1 MRAVIIGN
9 GEICNYTYI
18 KSLLRSDD
26 FIICADGGL
35 RHAEKLGISPCI
47 AVGDFDSYEKFD
59 DIKSIVYPSHK
70 NLTDGEIAVDY
81 AIENGYTDILLLAMT
96 GTRLDHTFTNIFQL
110 AKHGNITLIDD
121 NNEIYFIKDKLVL
134 NGKKGK
140 TMSIIPVFSNLVGV
154 TATGVYYPLNDD
166 ALLFGEGRGNSNII
180 TDDVC
185 TVSVKDGMG
194 IIFINNGD

>member
-9 GEICNYTYI
+9 GEIRDYTYI
-18 KSLLRSDD
+18 KSLIKPDD

-35 RHAEKLGISPCI
+35 RHTKSLGISPDL
-47 AVGDFDSYEKFD
+47 AVGDFDSYGKYEN
-59 DIKSIVYPSHK
+59 IESIVYPSHK

-81 AIENGYTDILLLAMT
+81 AIENGYSDILMLAMT

-110 AKHGNITLIDD
+110 AKKGNITLIDD
-121 NNEIYFIKDKLVL
+121 DNEVYFIKDKLIL

-140 TMSIIPVFSNLVGV
+140 TISIIPVFSDLVGV
-154 TATGVYYPLNDD
+154 TATGVYYPLDNDT
-166 ALLFGEGRGNSNII
+166 LLFGEGRGNSNII
-180 TDDVC
+180 TDDIC

-194 IIFINNGD
+194 IIFINNGE

>member
-9 GEICNYTYI
+9 GEIRDYTYI
-18 KSLLRSDD
+18 KSLIKPDD

-35 RHAEKLGISPCI
+35 RHTKALGISPDL
-47 AVGDFDSYEKFD
+47 AVGDFDSYGKSEN
-59 DIKSIVYPSHK
+59 IESIVYPSHK

-81 AIENGYTDILLLAMT
+81 ALENGYSDILMLAMT

-110 AKHGNITLIDD
+110 AKKGNITLIDD
-121 NNEIYFIKDKLVL
+121 DNEVYFIKDKLIL

-140 TMSIIPVFSNLVGV
+140 TISIIPVFSDLVGV
-154 TATGVYYPLNDD
+154 TATGVYYPLDNDT
-166 ALLFGEGRGNSNII
+166 LLFGEGRGNSNII
-180 TDDVC
+180 TDDIC

-194 IIFINNGD
+194 IIFINNGE

>member
-9 GEICNYTYI
+9 GEIRDYTYI
-18 KSLLRSDD
+18 KSLIKPDD

-35 RHAEKLGISPCI
+35 RHTKSLGISPDL
-47 AVGDFDSYEKFD
+47 AVGDFDSYGKSEN
-59 DIKSIVYPSHK
+59 IESIVYPSHK

-81 AIENGYTDILLLAMT
+81 ALENGYSDILMLAMT

-110 AKHGNITLIDD
+110 AKKGNITLIDD
-121 NNEIYFIKDKLVL
+121 DNEVYFIKDKLIL

-140 TMSIIPVFSNLVGV
+140 TISIIPVFSDLVGV
-154 TATGVYYPLNDD
+154 TATGVYYPLDNDT
-166 ALLFGEGRGNSNII
+166 LLFGEGRGNSNII
-180 TDDVC
+180 TDDIC

-194 IIFINNGD
+194 IIFINNGE

>member
-9 GEICNYTYI
+9 GEIRDYTYI
-18 KSLLRSDD
+18 KSLIKSDD

-35 RHAEKLGISPCI
+35 RHAKKLGISPDI
-47 AVGDFDSYEKFD
+47 AVGDFDSYEKSEN
-59 DIKSIVYPSHK
+59 IKSIVYPSHK

-81 AIENGYTDILLLAMT
+81 AIENGYSDILMLAMT

-110 AKHGNITLIDD
+110 AKKGNITLIDD
-121 NNEIYFIKDKLVL
+121 DNEVYFIKDKLAL

-140 TMSIIPVFSNLVGV
+140 TISVIPVFSNLVGV
-154 TATGVYYPLNDD
+154 TATGVYYPLDNDT
-166 ALLFGEGRGNSNII
+166 LLFGEGRGNSNII
-180 TDDVC
+180 TDDIC

-194 IIFINNGD
+194 IIFINNGE

>member
-9 GEICNYTYI
+9 GEIRDYKYI
-18 KSLLRSDD
+18 KSFIRSDD
-26 FIICADGGL
+26 YIICADGGL
-35 RHAEKLGISPCI
+35 RHAKILEVTPDI
-47 AVGDFDSYEKFD
+47 AVGDFDSYEKSS
-59 DIKSIVYPSHK
+59 DIESIVYPSHK
-70 NLTDGEIAVDY
+70 DLTDGEIAVDY
-81 AIENGYTDILLLAMT
+81 AIEKGYTDILLLAMT

-110 AKHGNITLIDD
+110 AKDANISLIDD
-121 NNEIYFIKDKLVL
+121 NNEIYCIKDKLTL

-154 TATGVYYPLNDD
+154 TATGVYYPLDNDT
-166 ALLFGEGRGNSNII
+166 LLFGQGRGNSNII
-180 TDDVC
+180 TDDIC

>member
-9 GEICNYTYI
+9 GEIRDYTYI
-18 KSLLRSDD
+18 KSLIKADD

-35 RHAEKLGISPCI
+35 RHAKKLGTSPDI
-47 AVGDFDSYEKFD
+47 AVGDFDSYGKSE

-70 NLTDGEIAVDY
+70 NLTDGEIAVNY
-81 AIENGYTDILLLAMT
+81 AIENGYSDILMLAMT

-110 AKHGNITLIDD
+110 AKKGNITLIDD
-121 NNEIYFIKDKLVL
+121 DNDVYFIKDKLTL

-154 TATGVYYPLNDD
+154 TATGVYYPLDNDT
-166 ALLFGEGRGNSNII
+166 LLFGEGRGNSNFI
-180 TDDVC
+180 TDDIC

-194 IIFINNGD
+194 IIFINNGE